1 MILEDAKE
9 LLQKYIAGQ
18 ESSEELGQLQ
28 DALAVI
34 FQELEVVNI
43 DRQQQLLTQI
53 KKDLSDQASVLPVV
67 DMGIKT
73 GYLYSIKL
81 LDKYIEEGKERMEII
96 YKGRQQ
102 GKTAELIQRSAQTNT
117 YIVVRSAQDA
127 QRINKMA
134 LAMGFNIQYPITVEE
149 IKRTHWQGTHIKKI
163 LVDDAERVLQAFIGP
178 VEIAALTLTDMKGEQ
193 DEYSQTLRGNT

>member
-1 MILEDAKE
+1 MTVEDARDI
-9 LLQKYIAGQ
+9 LQKYLIDQ
-18 ESSEELGQLQ
+18 ENAENSVQLQ
-28 DALAVI
+28 AALAVI
-34 FQELEVVNI
+34 FQELDFVNI
-43 DRQQQLLTQI
+43 DRMQKLLTQI

-134 LAMGFNIQYPITVEE
+134 LAMGLNIPYPITVEE

-178 VEIAALTLTDMKGEQ
+178 VEIDALTLTDITCNNAK
-193 DEYSQTLRGNT
+193 DC